1 MDKNTNSAKSSKKQ
15 SAGRLRAKKPRLRYE
30 EVKAR
35 HTSHWDL
42 DYLPLSELD
51 KLMNVSSVQKAVETP
66 KKSARYDKAKLLTA
80 LLSMALGLTVL
91 ATGLYFLLKP

>member
-1 MDKNTNSAKSSKKQ
+1 MDKNTSSAKSLRKK

-51 KLMNVSSVQKAVETP
+51 KLMNAPRVQKAVEAP
-66 KKSARYDKAKLLTA
+66 KNSGRYDKAKLLTA
-80 LLSMALGLTVL
+80 LLSMALGLMVL
-91 ATGLYFLLKP
+91 AMGLYFLL